1 MKKKIFGGLLIL
13 LVGFM
18 NVTPVLALAHA
29 VSIVKENDAVKQLS
43 PDGMTILNTIDT
55 SKSDLNNGKVAINIT
70 IDNSKPT
77 EVIYLIDNA
86 ESTSTMKSGLIDT
99 IKSNATSLEA
109 LTNMKQGVITT
120 SMVS

>member
-43 PDGMTILNTIDT
+43 PDGMTILI
-55 SKSDLNNGKVAINIT
+55 
-70 IDNSKPT
+70 
-77 EVIYLIDNA
+77 
-86 ESTSTMKSGLIDT
+86 
-99 IKSNATSLEA
+99 
-109 LTNMKQGVITT
+109 Q
-120 SMVS
+120 

>member
-55 SKSDLNNGKVAINIT
+55 SKS
-70 IDNSKPT
+70 
-77 EVIYLIDNA
+77 EF
-86 ESTSTMKSGLIDT
+86 E
-99 IKSNATSLEA
+99 
-109 LTNMKQGVITT
+109 
-120 SMVS
+120 